1 MKRVMLALA
10 MMLVLSVFAG
20 GIAQTAASSGPQDE
34 QSGFL
39 CGVFDADGNFV
50 VTDVSHWVVYSSGKA
65 VLTCVADG
73 TNTSGAEFNEVV
85 DCQGVDARITPDGK
99 LRHLADGTSILRCH
113 FAAEEA
119 AAAARAAGGMPGQS

>member
-20 GIAQTAASSGPQDE
+20 AIAQSAASSGPQDE

-39 CGVFDADGNFV
+39 CAVYDADGNLV
-50 VTDVSHWVVYSSGKA
+50 VTDASHWIVYSSGKA

-73 TNTSGAEFNEVV
+73 TNSTGEEFNEVV
-85 DCQGVDARITPDGK
+85 SCQGVDFRVTLDGK
-99 LRHLADGTSILRCH
+99 LRHQADGTSILRCH
-113 FAAEEA
+113 FAAEDA
-119 AAAARAAGGMPGQS
+119 AAVRAAGGGIAGQS